1 MCKTFCGICQCI
13 IGVVFLKGK
22 YNYIII
28 HYAQARPET
37 NLNVLNHSQ
46 HVCQLVLQLIM
57 DVVCNFSVIMSA
69 LDPFS
74 KFRYYLMNFI
84 LLYYSSFLMKTNRYE
99 IEILLRKMRFL
110 NKTSMFSQEEKFVGT
125 AVSQLL
131 AGRQILTATK
141 GTESISL
148 WSILLNSV
156 EKFKL

>member
-1 MCKTFCGICQCI
+1 MCKTFCGIFQCI
-13 IGVVFLKGK
+13 IHVVFLKGK
-22 YNYIII
+22 YNYIIM
-28 HYAQARPET
+28 HYAQTRPET

-46 HVCQLVLQLIM
+46 HVCQLVCTPINY
-57 DVVCNFSVIMSA
+57 VVCNFSVCIG
-69 LDPFS
+69 PFS

-84 LLYYSSFLMKTNRYE
+84 VFYYYSFLMKTNRYE

-125 AVSQLL
+125 AESQLL

-148 WSILLNSV
+148 WPI
-156 EKFKL
+156 